1 MKLRIGYLS
10 TFYHTSILMIARGTL
25 NSEIGIE
32 VDWNLYG
39 TGPAIVDAFEKKEI
53 DIAYIGLPPAIIGI
67 CRGVNIVCVAGGH
80 IEGTVL
86 SGKNQFRPFPEIGK
100 LDEILKQ
107 FSGLKI
113 GVPGT
118 GSIHDVIISESLKNF
133 ALDKEIEV
141 LNFRWADEVLE
152 AICKDKISAAVGTPA
167 LAVAVKHYAGGKV
180 LYPPADLWPNN
191 PSYGIVVEKSFLRKE
206 NALVERFLVL
216 HEETESFLRNNTDN
230 ASHIIADTVGVIY
243 KKFVRETLELSPK
256 YCAHITEEY
265 ISTTMSFVTA
275 LTRLGYINRSIT
287 PEEIFDT
294 SLINKIH
301 TEKDHYGSG
310 ISVA

>member
-32 VDWNLYG
+32 ADWNLYG
-39 TGPAIVDAFEKKEI
+39 TGPAIVDAFEKDEI

-67 CRGVNIVCVAGGH
+67 CRGVNIICIAGGH

-86 SGKNQFRPFPEIGK
+86 SGKSQFRPFPEIGK

-133 ALDKEIEV
+133 SLDKEIEL

>member
-10 TFYHTSILMIARGTL
+10 TFYHTSILMIARETF

-39 TGPAIVDAFEKKEI
+39 TGPAIVDAFEKDDI

-67 CRGVNIVCVAGGH
+67 CRGVNIVCIAGGH
-80 IEGTVL
+80 IEGTVF
-86 SGKNQFRPFPEIGK
+86 SGKSQFRAFPETGK
-100 LDEILKQ
+100 FYEILKQ
-107 FSGLKI
+107 FAGLRI

-118 GSIHDVIISESLKNF
+118 GSIHDVIISEYLKKF
-133 ALDKEIEV
+133 ALYKEIEL
-141 LNFRWADEVLE
+141 LNFRWADEALE

-167 LAVAVKHYAGGKV
+167 LAVAINHYAGGKV

-191 PSYGIVVEKSFLRKE
+191 PSYGIVAEKSFLKKE
-206 NALVERFLVL
+206 TALVKRFLVL
-216 HEETESFLRNNTDN
+216 HEKSESFFRDNTDD
-230 ASHIIADTVGVIY
+230 ASRIIADTVGVID
-243 KKFVRETLELSPK
+243 KKFVRETLALSPK
-256 YCAHITEEY
+256 YCAHITGEY
-265 ISTTMSFVTA
+265 ISSTMSFVTA
-275 LTRLGYINRSIT
+275 LTRLGYIKRSIT

-310 ISVA
+310 ISVE